1 MSLCYFVSDLHGKID
16 RYEKLF
22 EAIREEKPMALF
34 LGGDLLPHSLK
45 QQKINNRVITD
56 FTTQYLIDRFELL
69 KRQMGKE
76 YPSVFVILG
85 NDDARSEEKHFIA
98 HTEKNLWHYIHFRRE
113 MYRGYN
119 IFGYSY
125 VPPTPFQIKD
135 WERYDV
141 SRYVDPGCVPP
152 TEGFRTVESTD
163 DIEYSTIKKDLEK
176 MAGNMPHEKSIF
188 LFHSP
193 PYKTNLD
200 RAALDGMTVDH
211 VPLDVHVGS
220 IAIKQFIED
229 SQPFLTLHG
238 HIHESSRITGQYI
251 EITGRSIALG
261 AAWDGPE
268 LAIIKFDLDNPKD
281 AKRELL

>member
-22 EAIREEKPMALF
+22 VKIKEEKPGALF
-34 LGGDLLPHSLK
+34 LGGDLLPHNLK
-45 QQKINNRVITD
+45 QQKINNRIITD
-56 FTTQYLIDRFELL
+56 FTTEYLIDRFTLL
-69 KRQMGKE
+69 KRKMGKA

-85 NDDARSEEKHFIA
+85 NDDARSEEKYFIA
-98 HTEKNLWHYIHFRRE
+98 HSEKGLWHYIHFRKKLFQ
-113 MYRGYN
+113 GYN
-119 IFGYSY
+119 VFGYSY

-141 SRYVDPGCVPP
+141 SRYVDPGCIPP
-152 TEGFRTVESTD
+152 TEGFRTVASID

-176 MAGNMPHEKSIF
+176 LAGNMPHGKSIF

-200 RAALDGMTVDH
+200 RAALDGMAIDH

-251 EITGRSIALG
+251 ENTGTSTALG

-268 LAIIKFDLDNPKD
+268 LAIIKFDLDNPED
-281 AKRELL
+281 AERELL

>member
-22 EAIREEKPMALF
+22 VKIKEEKPGALF

-45 QQKINNRVITD
+45 PQKINNRVITD
-56 FTTQYLIDRFELL
+56 FTTEYLINRFDLL
-69 KRQMGKE
+69 KRKMGKG

-85 NDDARSEEKHFIA
+85 NDDARSEEKYFIA
-98 HTEKNLWHYIHFRRE
+98 HSKKGLWHYIHFRKE
-113 MYRGYN
+113 MFKGYN
-119 IFGYSY
+119 VFGYSY

-152 TEGFRTVESTD
+152 TEGFRTVASTD

-176 MAGNMPHEKSIF
+176 MAGNMLHAKSIF

-200 RAALDGMTVDH
+200 RAALDGISIDH

-238 HIHESSRITGQYI
+238 HIHESSRITGQYK
-251 EITGRSIALG
+251 EITGTSTALG

-268 LAIIKFDLDNPKD
+268 LAIIKFDLDNPED
-281 AKRELL
+281 AERELL